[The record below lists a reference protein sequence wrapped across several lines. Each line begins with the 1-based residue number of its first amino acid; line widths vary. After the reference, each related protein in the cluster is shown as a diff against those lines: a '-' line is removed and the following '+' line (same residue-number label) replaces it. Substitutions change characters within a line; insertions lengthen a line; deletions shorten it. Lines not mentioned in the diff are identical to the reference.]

1 MVASPIIIILL
12 IISAIVIIVGLFS
25 KSIPTVAWALIVFIV
40 IWRFSYKIDS
50 FWRNMGPKYTNNQNS
65 AAVINDITGK
75 IERYPVNYKADLE
88 SGLIAL
94 NGNNE
99 MIDYFQSKF
108 DLDTYNSLLAQLEIS
123 KKNNKPLILKITIFP
138 KDIKL
143 VPHIPGASLYIIKN
157 SLSDQKFSSSD
168 NILLIYKTK
177 GIGKFS
183 GDIMEKKVTVIDGSD
198 RIKNFSTLTCLK
210 NLTDKRQDIEI
221 HLSY

>member
-1 MVASPIIIILL
+1 MVASPIVVVLL
-12 IISAIVIIVGLFS
+12 IISVIVIIVGIFS
-25 KSIPTVAWALIVFIV
+25 KSIPAIAWALIAFVL
-40 IWRFSYKIDS
+40 IWRLSYKIDS

-88 SGLIAL
+88 SGLTAL
-94 NGNNE
+94 NGNSE
-99 MIDYFQSKF
+99 MVDYFQNKF

-138 KDIKL
+138 KDIKI
-143 VPHIPGASLYIIKN
+143 VPHIPGASLYIKKN

-168 NILLIYKTK
+168 KILLIYKTK

-183 GDIMEKKVTVIDGSD
+183 GDIMEKGITIIDGSA

-210 NLTDKRQDIEI
+210 NLTDNRQDIEL